1 MGIDLKPY
9 LDPSAANRAAAAE
22 VRAHHGRGG
31 PLWLCAGRMV
41 YYKGFTHAVRHV
53 TASRRSARADRRRPR
68 RAAFEG
74 RGRASRSGDRVDFLG
89 KLPHYLDVLPYYLA
103 ADAFW
108 FPSNARSEAF
118 GLVQVEAMAC
128 GCPVLNTAIPHSGVP
143 WVSRHEETGLTVPIN
158 DPAALAAAAPV
169 VGRTRIANTPGQRRA
184 PAPAE
189 EFDHR
194 VMAERS
200 LDIYRQVLADPGLTG
215 PAGRPVMVPSLP

>member
-9 LDPSAANRAAAAE
+9 LDPSAADRAAAAE
-22 VRAHHGRGG
+22 VRARHGRGG

-41 YYKGFTHAVRHV
+41 YYKGFTHAVRALQQV
-53 TASRRSARADRRRPR
+53 
-68 RAAFEG
+68 EG
-74 RGRASRSGDRVDFLG
+74 RLVLIGGGPDEPRLKAEVERLGLADRVDFLG

-158 DPAALAAAAPV
+158 DPAALAAAARRLLDEPEL
-169 VGRTRIANTPGQRRA
+169 RTRLANAARGARLRNSTIASWPNAAST
-184 PAPAE
+184 
-189 EFDHR
+189 
-194 VMAERS
+194 S
-200 LDIYRQVLADPGLTG
+200 TG
-215 PAGRPVMVPSLP
+215 KSSPIQA